1 MFLLHLAECFPAL
14 HCIQLAHLLD
24 DQADRTIRAIEE
36 LLQYLPINRLR
47 ILTLCLRNA
56 NALPSVLSIVKH
68 CDSLELLQ
76 VDVAKKLLSVSSE
89 EYSGHRNTGQGL
101 QAPQYTR
108 NASNLPKKTAHIH
121 RVYNQ
126 KDFDLLIKSCIHLR
140 ELSIALPSYQLYFAH
155 LGAGPEENVGFSK
168 YINIIVRSLDLCT
181 LNIVNWPTNY
191 KYLRSDGYYRAKN
204 ASLARVASAIFKRHR
219 TYNSETD
226 SCDGKVRYSPLDIVS
241 FGVDERLST
250 CSTAPRPAHF
260 LQSTF
265 DAQGVNGF
273 SAQQVGLN
281 DLHKRALDTDIFDYG
296 VRNFDKASRKVH
308 SSTYLSEDSEDDDS
322 QGSLGE

>member
-1 MFLLHLAECFPAL
+1 
-14 HCIQLAHLLD
+14 
-24 DQADRTIRAIEE
+24 
-36 LLQYLPINRLR
+36 
-47 ILTLCLRNA
+47 
-56 NALPSVLSIVKH
+56 
-68 CDSLELLQ
+68 
-76 VDVAKKLLSVSSE
+76 
-89 EYSGHRNTGQGL
+89 
-101 QAPQYTR
+101 
-108 NASNLPKKTAHIH
+108 
-121 RVYNQ
+121 
-126 KDFDLLIKSCIHLR
+126 
-140 ELSIALPSYQLYFAH
+140 LPSYQLYFAH

-168 YINIIVRSLDLCT
+168 YINIIVRNLDLCA

-191 KYLRSDGYYRAKN
+191 KYLRSDGYYKAKN

-219 TYNSETD
+219 TYHSETD

-241 FGVDERLST
+241 FGVDECLST

-281 DLHKRALDTDIFDYG
+281 DLHKRALDTDIFEYG